1 MINEAEK
8 VCILCGAWYLYIC
21 MGGSEIP
28 EERVFG
34 ESVMRLPTDC
44 IQTDHMQHFKRF
56 SAQYPN
62 IWFLIYTS
70 SKFYKVAE
78 SLLWINSYTHE
89 KEAAEVGFTH
99 WVGLGLAFQRKM
111 FKWKEEKY
119 FLPGNRIF
127 KKSRKYIKDEL
138 FWRWTTGL
146 VDNCC
151 LVEFIENTEATLA
164 NHERGSQ

>member
-1 MINEAEK
+1 MKLKRSVSCVEHDP
-8 VCILCGAWYLYIC
+8 CTFAWVDLKYQKKGCL
-21 MGGSEIP
+21 
-28 EERVFG
+28 
-34 ESVMRLPTDC
+34 ESLSWGCQLTVC

-78 SLLWINSYTHE
+78 SLLWINSYTPE

-146 VDNCC
+146 LDNCC